1 MIEIID
7 KTKKLIME
15 GAVIF
20 SKVVTIAIFAIV
32 AMLYILVL
40 LVIILIPSLSP
51 MNIEQISLVN
61 VVAVVVMSVI
71 VAILYI
77 MDIEWHEVRM
87 MAGIE
92 RIDAFAFVA
101 FTFIATLAISWSLKI
116 FFGLVVGLSGAI
128 VIVTVAIIVAIFL
141 ILGLEWQ
148 D

>member
-1 MIEIID
+1 MIGDVIG
-7 KTKKLIME
+7 KTKKLIMA
-15 GAVIF
+15 GAVAF

-40 LVIILIPSLSP
+40 LAMILCPSP
-51 MNIEQISLVN
+51 MNIEQISLVG

-77 MDIEWHEVRM
+77 MDIERHEVGM

-92 RIDAFAFVA
+92 RIDAFAFVV
-101 FTFIATLAISWSLKI
+101 FTFIATLVINWSLKI
-116 FFGLVVGLSGAI
+116 FFGLVVGPLGAVAVVAVAI
-128 VIVTVAIIVAIFL
+128 VVAILL
-141 ILGLEWQ
+141 ILGFEWQ